1 MRSVRSISL
10 ASTTAAVAALSM
22 SAPATAGLEAIV
34 TPGYGSAGDKSP
46 VTAESSSIGE
56 EIWAGAAKPYG
67 AGPIVDGAIGY
78 RPLPF
83 LSFGMTGGLRRSGAS
98 SVSGRSTYPNP
109 RRQGLQIGIYVRGYL
124 PLVGVLT
131 RLDPWFSVGTNYVY
145 DKQDYDYGTPRG
157 SQTPVRI
164 SLTHHGFGIPLSLG
178 VDYRVLPFLAVGP
191 SFRYEPVAGVSACG
205 KSSDVETTYCSS
217 DSPPALVHAAD
228 YAIWSFQVELRLA
241 L

>member
-124 PLVGVLT
+124 PLVGSESGSLLSSTGT
-131 RLDPWFSVGTNYVY
+131 RY
-145 DKQDYDYGTPRG
+145 DSDAQAPR
-157 SQTPVRI
+157 SI
-164 SLTHHGFGIPLSLG
+164 SLQRSEQKGRNLLAGSHADSAPHCGQRTVNVPL
-178 VDYRVLPFLAVGP
+178 
-191 SFRYEPVAGVSACG
+191 
-205 KSSDVETTYCSS
+205 
-217 DSPPALVHAAD
+217 
-228 YAIWSFQVELRLA
+228 AI
-241 L
+241 